1 MPTIQIK
8 KTGEEPGAASL
19 AVTVPVEQVQEAE
32 ARATSVYQRRA
43 RLPGFRKGKAP
54 AALVK
59 RQFADD
65 IRQQTLEDLIRE
77 SWKAALAQEALK
89 PIADP
94 HIHNLKWDVGAGG
107 PVTFEFHVEVKPEL
121 TLERIGK
128 FHLKR
133 TMPKV
138 TEEQVLAQLTALRE
152 QKAPWVRSEERRV
165 GKEGRAEVGAGG

>member
-32 ARATSVYQRRA
+32 ARATTAYQQRA

-65 IRQQTLEDLIRE
+65 IRQQTLQELIRQ
-77 SWKAALAQEALK
+77 SWKAAVAQESLK

-94 HIHNLKWDVGAGG
+94 HIHNLKWDAGA
-107 PVTFEFHVEVKPEL
+107 PVTFEFHVEVKPDL
-121 TLERIGK
+121 KLERLGN
-128 FHLKR
+128 FQLKR
-133 TMPKV
+133 TVPK
-138 TEEQVLAQLTALRE
+138 
-152 QKAPWVRSEERRV
+152 VRSEEHTSELQSQFHLVCRLLLE
-165 GKEGRAEVGAGG
+165 KKNKKTNIIINK